1 MQKSRK
7 NLRKRWQ
14 KLIKYNVLL
23 NLLSLKNNK
32 KKTKVRK
39 FAK

>member
-7 NLRKRWQ
+7 NLKKRWQ

-23 NLLSLKNNK
+23 NLLFLKNN

>member
-7 NLRKRWQ
+7 NLRRRWQ

-23 NLLSLKNNK
+23 NLLPLKNN

>member
-32 KKTKVRK
+32 KTKVRK
-39 FAK
+39 FEK

>member
-32 KKTKVRK
+32 KTKVRK